1 MASKKGNNKKTSI
14 KRVEKNEEIK
24 IEEIQEEKEEV
35 VFKKIEDTKKQN
47 PRLKYA
53 MLFAQFFLSIIT
65 LAFAITFMFNKNI
78 VAPFQISL
86 ALTMFVMG
94 INNLLVYKRKF
105 FTIIYFIIGLAL
117 IVLAVLTILGV

>member
-1 MASKKGNNKKTSI
+1 MAKKSSKK
-14 KRVEKNEEIK
+14 VEKKEEI
-24 IEEIQEEKEEV
+24 IVEELTEEKEDA
-35 VFKKIEDTKKQN
+35 VFKKIEVNKKDN
-47 PRLKYA
+47 SKLKFT
-53 MLFAQFFLSIIT
+53 MLIIQFFLSIVT

-86 ALTMFVMG
+86 ALTMFSMG

-117 IVLAVLTILGV
+117 AVLAVLTILGV

>member
-1 MASKKGNNKKTSI
+1 MAKKSSKK
-14 KRVEKNEEIK
+14 VEEIK
-24 IEEIQEEKEEV
+24 EEIKLEEEKEEQ
-35 VFKKIEDTKKQN
+35 VFKKIEDNKKEN
-47 PRLKYA
+47 KKLKYG
-53 MLFAQFFLSIIT
+53 MLITQFFLSLIT
-65 LAFAITFMFNKNI
+65 LAFAIMFIFNKNI